1 MHVRRNVY
9 MRRSTLERFGDLAV
23 PPLEVPRAAPG
34 DAQTRRRA
42 GGVARGAG
50 AELLEYA
57 PDRHTQT
64 SARAPSRCAPH
75 VRGRGAGVL
84 APAPA
89 PFARVR
95 GGDGGGGGGGAPPSG
110 FQIARSQKRGVTPH
124 PSEVRGELG
133 EGLLVVVR
141 VDPAGQHQADGNA
154 LRGVLRER
162 PVVRRHQ
169 RLSPL
174 EPSPHEPLEFF
185 KRILVRL
192 PQHALDV
199 RVRVPP
205 APQVRVP
212 PRLHALV
219 RLVGHQREET
229 LARGDALAHRGRLAK
244 HEDALGHGVGERLV
258 ASRIGRCPPARA
270 LAGRHRVRDVSRAD
284 LRARTA
290 MRPTGGCL
298 PRRGTD

>member
-1 MHVRRNVY
+1 M
-9 MRRSTLERFGDLAV
+9 
-23 PPLEVPRAAPG
+23 
-34 DAQTRRRA
+34 
-42 GGVARGAG
+42 
-50 AELLEYA
+50 
-57 PDRHTQT
+57 
-64 SARAPSRCAPH
+64 
-75 VRGRGAGVL
+75 
-84 APAPA
+84 
-89 PFARVR
+89 
-95 GGDGGGGGGGAPPSG
+95 
-110 FQIARSQKRGVTPH
+110 TPH

-174 EPSPHEPLEFF
+174 EPSPHEPRKFF

-229 LARGDALAHRGRLAK
+229 LARGHALAHRGRLAK
-244 HEDALGHGVGERLV
+244 HEDALGHGVGERRSV

-270 LAGRHRVRDVSRAD
+270 LAGRHRVRAVSRAD
-284 LRARTA
+284 LRARTKRRCV
-290 MRPTGGCL
+290 RPVAACL
-298 PRRGTD
+298 GAGRTERRGEPRDEGRRHANVAVQVPASRKGAKQSARISEPEMHPSVQQKALLWVFLTDFFWSVKKSMTKIGRSKKSMNGSMTCQFDRIKLPIKFFRLSYR